1 MQELFLENK
10 MEKEII
16 FLVVLD
22 DSQEMFR
29 ALRYAARRSS
39 RNNGRVALLYTFETL
54 EFSHWKAVED
64 IAEVESRE
72 KAEEKIVEYENFVM
86 SFTEKKPKKFIMKG
100 DRVECIIKFLEANK
114 FISNFVLAASEK
126 SSPSD
131 SLISSFTGKNR
142 SKIKVPLTILPL
154 SLSEEEIDKLS

>member
-1 MQELFLENK
+1 MDKEL
-10 MEKEII
+10 I

-22 DSQEMFR
+22 DSDEVLN
-29 ALRYAARRSS
+29 ALRYASQRSS
-39 RNNGRVALLYTFETL
+39 INNGRVALLYTFETL

-126 SSPSD
+126 ASPAD

-142 SKIKVPLTILPL
+142 SKIKVPITILPS

>member
-1 MQELFLENK
+1 LQELFLENK

-39 RNNGRVALLYTFETL
+39 RNNGRVALLYTFDTL

-72 KAEEKIVEYENFVM
+72 KAEEKIAEYENFVM

-100 DRVECIIKFLEANK
+100 DRVECIIKFLEANN
-114 FISNFVLAASEK
+114 FISNFVLA
-126 SSPSD
+126 SSNSGTD
-131 SLISSFTGKNR
+131 SLISAFTGKQR
-142 SKIKVPLTILPL
+142 SKLKVPLTIIPSNLK
-154 SLSEEEIDKLS
+154 EEEIDKLS

>member
-86 SFTEKKPKKFIMKG
+86 KFTEKKPKKFIMKG
-100 DRVECIIKFLEANK
+100 DRAECIIKFLEANN

-142 SKIKVPLTILPL
+142 SKIKVPLTILPS

>member
-1 MQELFLENK
+1 MDK
-10 MEKEII
+10 VIV

-22 DSQEMFR
+22 DSEEMFR
-29 ALRYAARRSS
+29 ALRYAGRRSS

-72 KAEEKIVEYENFVM
+72 KAEEKIAEYQDFVM
-86 SFTEKKPKKFIMKG
+86 TFTEKKPKKFIMKG

-114 FISNFVLAASEK
+114 FISNFVLAASAK
-126 SSPSD
+126 SSSSD
-131 SLISSFTGKNR
+131 ILISAFTGKHRAN
-142 SKIKVPLTILPL
+142 IKVPLTILP
-154 SLSEEEIDKLS
+154 STLSEEEIDKLS

>member
-86 SFTEKKPKKFIMKG
+86 TFTEKKPKKFIMKG
-100 DRVECIIKFLEANK
+100 DRVECIIKFLEANN

-142 SKIKVPLTILPL
+142 SKIKGSSYYFTIKF
-154 SLSEEEIDKLS
+154 IRRRN

>member
-1 MQELFLENK
+1 MLQEEAQ
-10 MEKEII
+10 EIMVELHFSI
-16 FLVVLD
+16 
-22 DSQEMFR
+22 
-29 ALRYAARRSS
+29 
-39 RNNGRVALLYTFETL
+39 LLKHL

-100 DRVECIIKFLEANK
+100 DRVECIIKFLEANN

-142 SKIKVPLTILPL
+142 SKIKVPLTILPS

>member
-1 MQELFLENK
+1 
-10 MEKEII
+10 
-16 FLVVLD
+16 
-22 DSQEMFR
+22 MFR

-86 SFTEKKPKKFIMKG
+86 TFTEKKPKKFIMKG
-100 DRVECIIKFLEANK
+100 DRVECIIKFLEANN

-142 SKIKVPLTILPL
+142 SKIKVPLTILPS

>member
-1 MQELFLENK
+1 
-10 MEKEII
+10 
-16 FLVVLD
+16 
-22 DSQEMFR
+22 MFR

-39 RNNGRVALLYTFETL
+39 RNNGRIALLYTFETL

-126 SSPSD
+126 ASPAD

-142 SKIKVPLTILPL
+142 SKIKVPITILPS

>member
-39 RNNGRVALLYTFETL
+39 RNKGRVALLYTFETL

-86 SFTEKKPKKFIMKG
+86 SFTEKKPKKYIMKG

-114 FISNFVLAASEK
+114 FISNFVLAASAK
-126 SSPSD
+126 SSSSD
-131 SLISSFTGKNR
+131 TLISSFTGKNR
-142 SKIKVPLTILPL
+142 SKIKVPLTILPS

>member
-1 MQELFLENK
+1 MDKEL
-10 MEKEII
+10 I

-22 DSQEMFR
+22 DSDEVLN
-29 ALRYAARRSS
+29 ALRYASQRSS
-39 RNNGRVALLYTFETL
+39 INNGRVALLYTFETL

-86 SFTEKKPKKFIMKG
+86 TFTEKKPKKFIMKG
-100 DRVECIIKFLEANK
+100 DRVECIIKFLEANN

-142 SKIKVPLTILPL
+142 SKIKVPLTILPS

>member
-1 MQELFLENK
+1 

-72 KAEEKIVEYENFVM
+72 KAEEKIVEYENFVLT
-86 SFTEKKPKKFIMKG
+86 FTQKKPKKFIMKG
-100 DRVECIIKFLEANK
+100 DRVECIIKFLEANN

-142 SKIKVPLTILPL
+142 SKIKKHHSNNYSTCLQQLLKKDFKISKP
-154 SLSEEEIDKLS
+154 IDKK